1 VLSSTYDTLAE
12 WDQARTKI
20 QHDTSFQKLVAEA
33 GKDGL
38 FTPGSVSAS
47 LWQQQQ

>member
-1 VLSSTYDTLAE
+1 MTRSAE

-20 QHDTSFQKLVAEA
+20 QNDTGFQKLIAEA

-38 FTPGSVSAS
+38 FVPGSVISS
-47 LWQQQQ
+47 IWQKQP